1 MNGQRINIMSASRRR
16 YDLLQKRLDQFT
28 RMLHGLAEGDVSAL
42 HRTRVATRR
51 LREILPVLQLK
62 PDLVERL
69 GRRLK
74 KVTARLG
81 PVRELDVLAEL
92 VDELQESGRHDA
104 QVLRRVTAALS
115 GERREAREHLY
126 AKLPTGELQR
136 IGGKLE
142 KIAIDLQERK
152 PSREWRWAVDAR
164 VSRRA
169 ATVTHAL
176 DEAGSLYVP
185 ERLHHVRIALKK
197 LRYAL
202 EVASESA
209 GGKSTPDITTL
220 KRHQDILGRLHDLQV
235 LMERVRQIQPS
246 LALPDVTMWRRVDAL
261 LTTLENDCRRLHAKF
276 MHQQNSVRAICERVS
291 RASEADAPPRPAV
304 AS

>member
-1 MNGQRINIMSASRRR
+1 MSTSRRR
-16 YDLLQKRLDQFT
+16 YDLLRKRLEQFT
-28 RMLHGLAEGDVSAL
+28 QVLHGLAEGDIRAL
-42 HRTRVATRR
+42 HHTRVATRR

-92 VDELQESGRHDA
+92 IGEMQEAGGHDA
-104 QVLRRVTAALS
+104 QVLRRVATAIA
-115 GERREAREHLY
+115 GECRHAREHLN
-126 AKLPTGELQR
+126 AKLPTAELQR
-136 IGGKLE
+136 IAHKLE
-142 KIAIDLQERK
+142 KIAGDLHEHK

-169 ATVTHAL
+169 ATLTGAI
-176 DEAGSLYVP
+176 DEAGAIYLP

-209 GGKSTPDITTL
+209 GGKSTPDIKTL
-220 KRHQDILGRLHDLQV
+220 KRHQDILGRLHDMQV
-235 LMERVRQIQPS
+235 LIGRVRQLQPS
-246 LALPDVTMWRRVDAL
+246 LALPDVTMWRRIDDL
-261 LTTLENDCRRLHAKF
+261 ISTLENDCRRLHGKF
-276 MHQQNSVRAICERVS
+276 MHQQSSLRAICERVS
-291 RASEADAPPRPAV
+291 RTGEPTAPARRAS
-304 AS
+304 